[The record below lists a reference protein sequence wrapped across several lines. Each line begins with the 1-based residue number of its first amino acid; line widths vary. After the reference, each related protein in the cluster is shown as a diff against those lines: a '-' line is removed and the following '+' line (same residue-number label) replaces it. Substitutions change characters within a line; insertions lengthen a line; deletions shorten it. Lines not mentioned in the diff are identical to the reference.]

1 MRQTKSSTRAE
12 KIVLLGA
19 QSSGKTS
26 IVTRLN
32 NNTFNPSGS
41 STIGAAF
48 TTKLMMVDDVQVK
61 LEIWD
66 TAGSEK
72 YKSLIPMYYRDA
84 RACIIVLDVT
94 REETIPA
101 AVEWLNELR
110 DHRQDDC
117 IIICAANKVDLTSQ
131 RVVTQE
137 QITDFVFSNQ
147 VAAWKETS
155 ALSGVGIQELFNET
169 VKQLLKLPAVETQ
182 EDAELKGLVGDL
194 STPAPSSTGSSSSC
208 C

>member
-1 MRQTKSSTRAE
+1 MRQAKTGSRVE

-26 IVTRLN
+26 IVTRIQ
-32 NNTFNPSGS
+32 NNTFNANAG

-48 TTKLMMVDDVQVK
+48 TSKIMMVDDTQVK
-61 LEIWD
+61 LDIWD

-84 RACIIVLDVT
+84 RAAIIVLDVT

-110 DHRQDDC
+110 EHGKQDC
-117 IIICAANKVDLTSQ
+117 VVVCAANKVDLTSQ
-131 RVVTQE
+131 RVITSE
-137 QITDFVFSNQ
+137 QVADFAFSNQ
-147 VAAWKETS
+147 VSLYKETS
-155 ALSGVGIQELFNET
+155 ALTGSGIQELFNET
-169 VKQLLKLPAVETQ
+169 ARLLIKLPAVESQ
-182 EDAELKGLVGDL
+182 EDTELKGLVGNLDTTNQPPPK
-194 STPAPSSTGSSSSC
+194 SGC